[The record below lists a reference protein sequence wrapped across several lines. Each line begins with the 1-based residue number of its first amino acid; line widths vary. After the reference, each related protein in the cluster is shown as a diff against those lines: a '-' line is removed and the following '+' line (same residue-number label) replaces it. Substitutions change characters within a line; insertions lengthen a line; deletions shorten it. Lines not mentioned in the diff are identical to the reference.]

1 MLVAREE
8 SHEAG
13 ERFSW
18 ARGARRRALEDAIEK
33 ERSQWDMDKPQ
44 TSAQRHA
51 GAAEQGEAKG
61 EEEEERAGLV
71 GVGVEV
77 GEDNG
82 VEMEEVEEE
91 EEEDVG

>member
-51 GAAEQGEAKG
+51 GAAERGEAKG
-61 EEEEERAGLV
+61 EEEEEQGAGLE
-71 GVGVEV
+71 GVGAEV

-82 VEMEEVEEE
+82 VEVEEVEEE
-91 EEEDVG
+91 EDVS